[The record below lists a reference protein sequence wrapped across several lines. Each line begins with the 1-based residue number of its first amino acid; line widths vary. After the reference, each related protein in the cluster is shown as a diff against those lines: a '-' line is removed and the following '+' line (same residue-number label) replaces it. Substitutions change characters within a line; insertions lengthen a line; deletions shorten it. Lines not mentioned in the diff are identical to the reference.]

1 MSSEGTSPH
10 PGLPTYGVI
19 FHKQGGFWPRRKGE
33 ARAEEQQ
40 RREGRGTWKK
50 TDGGNT
56 TAAPD
61 QVECY
66 PVGNLR
72 AQLRQDGTNL
82 R

>member
-10 PGLPTYGVI
+10 PGLPTSACRMC
-19 FHKQGGFWPRRKGE
+19 KRQGG

-40 RREGRGTWKK
+40 RQEGRGTWKK

-72 AQLRQDGTNL
+72 GQLRQDRTKL